1 MIRPFERLFESTFR
15 NVPGKVGNMVCT
27 LGYLEQR
34 SGANPPYQGVFPAS
48 QSLGPDQRVVV
59 QRELRLKQDL
69 DFVTVNCG
77 E

>member
-1 MIRPFERLFESTFR
+1 MIRLFERPFESTFR
-15 NVPGKVGNMVCT
+15 DVPGKVGNMVCT

-34 SGANPPYQGVFPAS
+34 SGANSPYQWVLPAS
-48 QSLGPDQRVVV
+48 QGLGTDQRVVV
-59 QRELRLKQDL
+59 QRELRLEQDL

>member
-1 MIRPFERLFESTFR
+1 
-15 NVPGKVGNMVCT
+15 MVCT
-27 LGYLEQR
+27 LGYLEKR

-48 QSLGPDQRVVV
+48 QGLGPDQRVVV